1 MRKLLLEAPY
11 QMHMVDAP
19 IPEPAV
25 DEVRVRICKI
35 GICGS
40 DPTIY
45 KGLHPYV
52 TYPMVPGH
60 ELSGVIDAVGS
71 HVDASRIGQRVT
83 IIPHQVC
90 GHCEACKHEIYN
102 FCEELKCTGAEADG
116 GMCDYFCIDA
126 KMALEIPETMTLEQA
141 AMVEPACVAYHGAK
155 RGHIGPGDRVL
166 IVGGGPIG
174 VFCMQS
180 CFALGAKEVYIADMD
195 TDRLALAKSLG
206 ATGTIEAAKE
216 DLKQGLTR
224 LTGSEKNIDVFFVTL
239 NKADKDYSPTTM
251 YNDYSINSELFHWQ
265 SQSTTSADSPTGQ
278 RYIHHRQKGS
288 RVLLFVREFKSDR
301 VSGSTAAYTY
311 LGTANYVKHD
321 GEKPM
326 NITWKLDHPIPAK
339 YLKKTNKLVVG

>member
-19 IPEPAV
+19 IPEPAA

-155 RGHIGPGDRVL
+155 RGHIVPGDRVL
-166 IVGGGPIG
+166 IVGAGPIG

-206 ATGTIEAAKE
+206 ATGTIEVAKE

-224 LTGSEKNIDVFFVTL
+224 LNIPLYKAEETVKETYSDAELTALLKKPDIRKTTFAEYRDWVIINFLL
-239 NKADKDYSPTTM
+239 NC
-251 YNDYSINSELFHWQ
+251 
-265 SQSTTSADSPTGQ
+265 
-278 RYIHHRQKGS
+278 GS
-288 RVLLFVREFKSDR
+288 R
-301 VSGSTAAYTY
+301 AATVGAIQIRDVD
-311 LGTANYVKHD
+311 LDGGTATRRT
-321 GEKPM
+321 EKRRSFPFAA
-326 NITWKLDHPIPAK
+326 P
-339 YLKKTNKLVVG
+339 

>member
-19 IPEPAV
+19 IPEPAA

-116 GMCDYFCIDA
+116 GM
-126 KMALEIPETMTLEQA
+126 
-141 AMVEPACVAYHGAK
+141 
-155 RGHIGPGDRVL
+155 
-166 IVGGGPIG
+166 
-174 VFCMQS
+174 
-180 CFALGAKEVYIADMD
+180 
-195 TDRLALAKSLG
+195 
-206 ATGTIEAAKE
+206 
-216 DLKQGLTR
+216 
-224 LTGSEKNIDVFFVTL
+224 
-239 NKADKDYSPTTM
+239 
-251 YNDYSINSELFHWQ
+251 
-265 SQSTTSADSPTGQ
+265 
-278 RYIHHRQKGS
+278 
-288 RVLLFVREFKSDR
+288 
-301 VSGSTAAYTY
+301 
-311 LGTANYVKHD
+311 
-321 GEKPM
+321 
-326 NITWKLDHPIPAK
+326 
-339 YLKKTNKLVVG
+339 